1 MFRSVARGFTRAGQG
16 NPDEARAARYILKDY
31 VDGRLL
37 FCHPP
42 PEIDGGE
49 FNAEQQEQ
57 TLEALRLAGKKKAP
71 TTRVGKDADTFVPSA
86 VPGPGSAAIP
96 AQSSMSRNIDNDFFS
111 NGTGLSSRPFVKGGQ
126 EFTRTTFY
134 PHQRAI
140 GNDGRPIEGVTL
152 PAPMAPKDK
161 KHFKGAKNVKH
172 RSGRGYD

>member
-1 MFRSVARGFTRAGQG
+1 LFLSVARGFTRAGQG

-42 PEIDGGE
+42 PGLDGGE

-86 VPGPGSAAIP
+86 APAPDSAGP
-96 AQSSMSRNIDNDFFS
+96 AQGSKSRKIDNDFFS
-111 NGTGLSSRPFVKGGQ
+111 NGTGLSSRAFVKGGQ
-126 EFTRTTFY
+126 EFSRTVFY

-140 GNDGRPIEGVTL
+140 GSDGRPSEGVTL
-152 PAPMAPKDK
+152 PAPVLPKEK
-161 KHFKGAKNVKH
+161 KHFKGTKHVKS